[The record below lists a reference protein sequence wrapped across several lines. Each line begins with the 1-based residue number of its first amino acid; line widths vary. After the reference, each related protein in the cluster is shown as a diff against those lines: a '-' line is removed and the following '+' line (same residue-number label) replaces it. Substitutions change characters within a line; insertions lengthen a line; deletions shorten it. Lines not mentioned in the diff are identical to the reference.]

1 MMIKQEEV
9 REKAAEFMADIGES
23 DLLSDYEVT
32 TGVAVRIAEWSSEKV
47 IDDACEWLKSHIND
61 YLVKGRDI
69 DYMFD
74 DFRKAMEG

>member
-1 MMIKQEEV
+1 MKQEEI
-9 REKAAEFMADIGES
+9 RKKAEVLMTEIGHE
-23 DLLSDYEVT
+23 LLSDYEVT
-32 TGVAVRIAEWSSEKV
+32 TGVAVRIVEWSNKKV
-47 IDDACEWLKSHIND
+47 IDDAYEWLKSHIND

>member
-1 MMIKQEEV
+1 MMMKQGEIRKKTEELMT
-9 REKAAEFMADIGES
+9 EIGHE
-23 DLLSDYEVT
+23 LLSDYEVT
-32 TGVAVRIAEWSSEKV
+32 TGVAVRIVEWSNKKV

-74 DFRKAMEG
+74 DFRKAMEE

>member
-1 MMIKQEEV
+1 MMMKQGEIRKKAEELMT
-9 REKAAEFMADIGES
+9 EIGHE
-23 DLLSDYEVT
+23 LLSDYEVT
-32 TGVAVRIAEWSSEKV
+32 TGVAIRIAEWSNKKV

-74 DFRKAMEG
+74 DFRKAMEER

>member
-1 MMIKQEEV
+1 MMMKQGEIRKKAEELMT
-9 REKAAEFMADIGES
+9 EIGHE
-23 DLLSDYEVT
+23 LLSDYEVT
-32 TGVAVRIAEWSSEKV
+32 TGVAVRIVEWSNKKV

-74 DFRKAMEG
+74 DFRKAMEE

>member
-1 MMIKQEEV
+1 MTE
-9 REKAAEFMADIGES
+9 IGHE
-23 DLLSDYEVT
+23 LLSDYEVT
-32 TGVAVRIAEWSSEKV
+32 TGVAVRIVEWSNKKV

-74 DFRKAMEG
+74 DFRKAMEE

>member
-1 MMIKQEEV
+1 MMMKQEEV
-9 REKAAEFMADIGES
+9 RKKAEELMTEIGHE
-23 DLLSDYEVT
+23 LLSDYEVT
-32 TGVAVRIAEWSSEKV
+32 TGVAVRIVEWSNKKV

-74 DFRKAMEG
+74 DFRKAMEE

>member
-1 MMIKQEEV
+1 MKQEEV
-9 REKAAEFMADIGES
+9 RKKAEELMTEIGHE
-23 DLLSDYEVT
+23 LLSDYEVT
-32 TGVAVRIAEWSSEKV
+32 TGVAVRIVEWSNKKV

-74 DFRKAMEG
+74 DFRKAMEE

>member
-9 REKAAEFMADIGES
+9 RKKAEELMTEIGHE
-23 DLLSDYEVT
+23 LLSDYEVT
-32 TGVAVRIAEWSSEKV
+32 TGVAVRIVEWSNKKV

-74 DFRKAMEG
+74 DFRKAMEE

>member
-32 TGVAVRIAEWSSEKV
+32 TGVAVRIAEWSNKKV

-74 DFRKAMEG
+74 DFRKAMEE

>member
-9 REKAAEFMADIGES
+9 RKKAAELMTEIGHE
-23 DLLSDYEVT
+23 LLSDYEVT
-32 TGVAVRIAEWSSEKV
+32 TGVAVRIVEWSNKKV

>member
-1 MMIKQEEV
+1 MKQEEI
-9 REKAAEFMADIGES
+9 RKKAEELMTEIGHE
-23 DLLSDYEVT
+23 LLSDYEVT
-32 TGVAVRIAEWSSEKV
+32 TGVAVRIVEWSNKKV

-74 DFRKAMEG
+74 DFRKAMEE

>member
-1 MMIKQEEV
+1 MMKQGEIRKKAEELMT
-9 REKAAEFMADIGES
+9 EIGHE
-23 DLLSDYEVT
+23 LLSDYEVT
-32 TGVAVRIAEWSSEKV
+32 TGVAIRIAEWSSEKV

>member
-1 MMIKQEEV
+1 MKQEEI
-9 REKAAEFMADIGES
+9 RKKAEELMTEIGHE
-23 DLLSDYEVT
+23 LLSDYEVT
-32 TGVAVRIAEWSSEKV
+32 TGVAIRIAEWSNKKV

>member
-1 MMIKQEEV
+1 MMIKQKEV
-9 REKAAEFMADIGES
+9 RKKAAELMTEIGHE
-23 DLLSDYEVT
+23 LLSDYEVT
-32 TGVAVRIAEWSSEKV
+32 TGVAVRIVEWSNKKV

-74 DFRKAMEG
+74 DFRKAMEE

>member
-9 REKAAEFMADIGES
+9 RKKAAEFMADIGES

-32 TGVAVRIAEWSSEKV
+32 TGVAVRIVEWSNKKV

-74 DFRKAMEG
+74 DFRKAMEE

>member
-9 REKAAEFMADIGES
+9 RKKAAELMTEIGHEF
-23 DLLSDYEVT
+23 LSDYEVT
-32 TGVAVRIAEWSSEKV
+32 TGVAVRIVEWSNKKV

-74 DFRKAMEG
+74 DFRKAMEE